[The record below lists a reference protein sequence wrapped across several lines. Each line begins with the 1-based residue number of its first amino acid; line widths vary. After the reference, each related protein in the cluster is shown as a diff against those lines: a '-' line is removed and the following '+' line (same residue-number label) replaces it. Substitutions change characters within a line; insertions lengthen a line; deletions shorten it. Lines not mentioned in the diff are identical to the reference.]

1 MNFDELIQR
10 RGTNSVKYDETVN
23 KFGTEDILSLWVADM
38 DFATSPAIIKA
49 MKNRIEHPVFGYSF
63 YRTEYFDAIR
73 NWYWAKHDLRISNE
87 QIIPVNNIASA
98 VAVAIEIFSDTGDGV
113 LIQTPLYP
121 PFREAIIRHDR
132 RVVENWLRLINGRY
146 EIDWEDFKLKA
157 KEAKIFLLCSPHN
170 PTGRVWRREEIE
182 LMSEICKE
190 NGVLIV
196 SDEIHSDL
204 THDNYKHIQ
213 IASLNNQNIITL
225 NSPAKRFNIPSIIN
239 AYAIIKD
246 DNLREQFINGVAR
259 YAPHTSSP
267 LMQDITIAAYED
279 SSKWI
284 SDVDKYLANNLKYI
298 LDEIKKI
305 PQIKAIA
312 PEASFLLWLDCRAL
326 NINSEDLNHLFI
338 NKLKLGLN
346 NGAQFGNNGDGFMR
360 LNYAV
365 PRSILVEAMD
375 RLKFIS
381 KGASSH

>member
-1 MNFDELIQR
+1 MNFDESISR
-10 RGTNSVKYDETVN
+10 NETNCVKYDERIS
-23 KFGTEDILSLWVADM
+23 KFGVNDILPLWVADM
-38 DFATSPAIIKA
+38 DFATSPAIIEA

-63 YRTEYFDAIR
+63 YATAYFDAIQ
-73 NWYWAKHDLRISNE
+73 NWYWTKHDLRISNE
-87 QIIPVNNIASA
+87 QIVPVNNIASA

-121 PFREAIIRHDR
+121 PFREAIIRHE
-132 RVVENWLRLINGRY
+132 RVVVESKLVLKDGKY

-157 KEAKIFLLCSPHN
+157 REAKIFLFCSPHN

-204 THDNYKHIQ
+204 THDKYKHIQ
-213 IASLNNQNIITL
+213 IASLNNKNIITL

-246 DNLREQFINGVAR
+246 DNLREQFINGVAK
-259 YAPHTSSP
+259 YSPHTPSP
-267 LMQDITIAAYED
+267 LMQYITIAAYED

-298 LDEIKKI
+298 LDEIKKT
-305 PQIKAIA
+305 PQIKAIM
-312 PEASFLLWLDCRAL
+312 PEASFLLWLDCRGL
-326 NINSEDLNHLFI
+326 NMNSDNLAHLFI
-338 NKLKLGLN
+338 HKLKLGLN
-346 NGAQFGNNGDGFMR
+346 NGIDFGNNGDGFMR

-365 PRSILVEAMD
+365 PRSILVEAVD

-381 KGASSH
+381 KGASCH